1 METCKPAMEGGG
13 SMSCTEIMEWV
24 NTKEYRELNFKR
36 EALVINP
43 PKACQPLGA
52 IFCAAGFEGT
62 LPFVHGS
69 QGCVAYFRNNLS
81 RHFRE
86 PFSAVSTSMTE
97 DAAVFGGMNNL
108 IEGLQNSYSIYKPKV
123 IAVST
128 SCMAEVIGDD
138 LNSFILKA
146 RELGVIPKDFPVPF
160 AHTPSFV
167 GSHINGYDNM
177 LKAILSNLTEGK
189 KGSKNNR
196 INIIP
201 GFDPYVANIMEI
213 KRILDIMEVEYTIL
227 VDNSDVFDSPQ
238 SPHPPFTTSPSP
250 PSEGGDKGEV
260 KGGKQGGFEMYP
272 GGTKLKDAGDSINSK
287 ATIAL
292 QKFSTMQTI
301 KFIQEIYEHEGL
313 QIYPPM
319 GIRATDK
326 FLMEIKR
333 LTGIP
338 IPEAMETERG
348 RAVDAATDAH
358 QYIHGKR
365 FAVFGDPDE
374 VYGIV
379 NFLLEMGGEPVHILT
394 ATGTKQF
401 RDEMKVLLDSS
412 PYGRQANLYIG
423 KDLWH
428 LRSLLM
434 TEPVDM
440 LIGDSHGKWAARDAG
455 IPLLRIGYPIFDRV
469 NLHRYPTIGYT
480 GTINLISWIANS
492 FIDEVDR
499 KSDDAHFELLR

>member
-1 METCKPAMEGGG
+1 MNPVRSIDINENTASLYHKPLTKETSNGVN
-13 SMSCTEIMEWV
+13 CTEIMEWV
-24 NTKEYRELNFKR
+24 NTEEYKGLNFKR

-52 IFCAAGFEGT
+52 IFCASGFEGT

-86 PFSAVSTSMTE
+86 PFSAVSSSMTE

-108 IEGLQNSYSIYKPKV
+108 IEGLQNAYVLYKPKV
-123 IAVST
+123 IAIST

-138 LNSFILKA
+138 LNSFVIKA
-146 RELGVIPKDFPVPF
+146 RELGSIPKELPVAF

-177 LKAILSNLTEGK
+177 FKAILVSLTEGR
-189 KGSKNNR
+189 KGNGNGR

-201 GFDPYVANIMEI
+201 GFDPHVANIREI
-213 KRILDIMEVEYTIL
+213 KRILNLMGLEYTIL
-227 VDNSDVFDSPQ
+227 ADNSDVLDSPQ
-238 SPHPPFTTSPSP
+238 
-250 PSEGGDKGEV
+250 KGE
-260 KGGKQGGFEMYP
+260 FEMYP
-272 GGTKLKDAGDSINSK
+272 GGTPIEIVADSINGI
-287 ATIAL
+287 ATISL

-301 KFIQEIYEHEGL
+301 KFIQESFGHEGFS
-313 QIYPPM
+313 IYPPL
-319 GIRATDK
+319 GIKATDG
-326 FLMEIKR
+326 FLMKIKK
-333 LTGIP
+333 LTGRS
-338 IPEAMETERG
+338 IPEELERERG

-374 VYGIV
+374 VFGIV

-401 RDEMKVLLDSS
+401 EDEMKVLLGSS
-412 PYGRQANLYIG
+412 PYGKLANLYIG

-469 NLHRYPTIGYT
+469 NLHRYPTIGYQ
-480 GTINLISWIANS
+480 GAINLISWIANT